1 MKRVDDFIILVV
13 GAGTMGNSIAQVF
26 AANGH
31 KTYLS
36 CRHQETLDGAKEKMD
51 KAIDNLIKDGM
62 ASESYREAVHK
73 NLHCLTTDKLA
84 DIGSEVDFVFETIA
98 ENPSAKHDLYAN
110 LNNICRKDIIL
121 ASNTSGMDIFDVC
134 KDCIDNPERLII
146 AHWFNPPHLMKLIE
160 VVMGEKTSKETVDTT
175 RSLLESVGKKPA
187 VLTKFIPGFVVNRLA
202 TTIIREMYYM
212 IDQGWIS
219 AKDAEDAMRY
229 TDGLRWGFEGPL
241 ALWDFVGLEI
251 PMTVAKG
258 GVLKSLCNDTETIP
272 YGEKL
277 LKEGKTG
284 CKAHE
289 GALKWGDLDKYVEKR
304 SKRIIQMTK
313 VMEQWDKEDENE

>member
-1 MKRVDDFIILVV
+1 MKELKDYVILVV

-26 AANGH
+26 ASNGH

-36 CRHQETLDGAKEKMD
+36 CRHEETLNAAKEKMN
-51 KAIDNLIKDGM
+51 KAIDNLINDGM
-62 ASESYREAVHK
+62 ASEEYRSEVFK
-73 NLHCLTTDKLA
+73 NLNCLTVDKIET
-84 DIGSEVDFVFETIA
+84 IGKEVDFVFETIA
-98 ENPSAKHDLYAN
+98 ENPSAKHDLYKQ
-110 LNNICRKDIIL
+110 LNECCRKDVIL

-134 KDCIDNPERLII
+134 KDCVDNPERLII

-160 VVMGEKTSKETVDTT
+160 VVMGENTSKKTADTVKA
-175 RSLLESVGKKPA
+175 LLESVGKKPA

-219 AKDAEDAMRY
+219 AEDAEDAMRY

-251 PMTVAKG
+251 PMTVARG
-258 GVLKSLCNDTETIP
+258 GVLKSLCNDTDTIP
-272 YGEKL
+272 YGDKL
-277 LKEGKTG
+277 IAQGKTG
-284 CKAHE
+284 CKAGE
-289 GALKWGDLDKYVEKR
+289 GALKWGNLDEYIAKR

-313 VMEQWDKEDENE
+313 VMEEWDKEDSYE